1 MPLTRRVPK
10 RGFKN
15 PFRKEYAVVNLGS
28 LERFDGKEPVTPD
41 ALKAAG
47 LIAGSATAIKI
58 LGEGE
63 IKKALTIRAH
73 KFSRSAVQKI
83 QAKGGMAEVLG
94 SV

>member
-15 PFRKEYAVVNLGS
+15 PFRMEYAIVNIQSLG
-28 LERFDGKEPVTPD
+28 RFDGKNPVTLD
-41 ALKAAG
+41 SLKAAG
-47 LIAGSATAIKI
+47 LVARSASMIKV

-63 IKKALTIRAH
+63 IKKALMVQAH
-73 KFSRSAVQKI
+73 KFSRSAVKKI
-83 QAKGGMAEVLG
+83 EAQGGRAEVLA

>member
-15 PFRKEYAVVNLGS
+15 PFRMGYAIVNIQS

-41 ALKAAG
+41 SLKAAG
-47 LIAGSATAIKI
+47 LVACSASAIKI
-58 LGEGE
+58 LGDGE
-63 IKKALTIRAH
+63 IKKALTVQAH
-73 KFSRSAVQKI
+73 RFSRSAVQKI
-83 QAKGGMAEVLG
+83 EARGGKAEVLA

>member
-15 PFRKEYAVVNLGS
+15 PFRKEYAIVNLGS
-28 LERFDGKEPVTPD
+28 LEKFDGKEPITPD
-41 ALKAAG
+41 TLKAAG
-47 LIAGSATAIKI
+47 LIEKSATEIKI

-63 IKKALTIRAH
+63 IKKALTIRSH
-73 KFSRSAVQKI
+73 KFSRSAMQKI
-83 QAKGGMAEVLG
+83 QAQGGKAEVLE